1 MKMKEMRGYL
11 GSSERKLGHEEKKRI
26 TLLLEVV
33 VALEARAETINGL
46 AGLANPESD
55 GVYGFAQGPHISAFS
70 VTERFEQNSLGFG
83 AYIRLRFQL
92 CACV

>member
-1 MKMKEMRGYL
+1 M
-11 GSSERKLGHEEKKRI
+11 
-26 TLLLEVV
+26 LLEVV

-70 VTERFEQNSLGFG
+70 VTERLNSLGF
-83 AYIRLRFQL
+83 AAFIRLRFQAQL
-92 CACV
+92 CVREENDTVARSTVVG

>member
-1 MKMKEMRGYL
+1 M
-11 GSSERKLGHEEKKRI
+11 
-26 TLLLEVV
+26 EVV

-70 VTERFEQNSLGFG
+70 VTERLNSLGF
-83 AYIRLRFQL
+83 AAFIRLRFQAQL
-92 CACV
+92 CVRWGREENDTVARSTVVG

>member
-1 MKMKEMRGYL
+1 M
-11 GSSERKLGHEEKKRI
+11 
-26 TLLLEVV
+26 LLEVV

-70 VTERFEQNSLGFG
+70 VTERLNSLRF
-83 AYIRLRFQL
+83 AAFIRLRFQAQL
-92 CACV
+92 CVCVRWGREENDTVARSTVVG